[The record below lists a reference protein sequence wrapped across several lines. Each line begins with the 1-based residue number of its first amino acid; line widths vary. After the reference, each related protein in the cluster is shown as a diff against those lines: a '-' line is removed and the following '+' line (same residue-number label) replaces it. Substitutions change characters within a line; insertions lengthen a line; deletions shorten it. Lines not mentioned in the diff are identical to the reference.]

1 MRTNEILKEI
11 KRLPVK
17 KRIFVIEKAIH
28 SIREQEEKDQINKA
42 VDALYADYKNDKEL
56 TAFTN
61 IDFEDFY
68 ETR

>member
-1 MRTNEILKEI
+1 METKQLLKEI
-11 KRLPVK
+11 NQLPVS
-17 KRIFVIEKAIH
+17 KRIFLIEQALQ
-28 SIREQEEKDQINKA
+28 SIRKNELSEQMTTAAENLLE
-42 VDALYADYKNDKEL
+42 DYKNDLEL

>member
-11 KRLPVK
+11 KRLPVR
-17 KRIFVIEKAIH
+17 KRIYLIEKAIN
-28 SIREQEEKDQINKA
+28 SIREQEEKDQMKKA
-42 VDALYADYKNDKEL
+42 VDKLYNDYKNDKEL
-56 TAFTN
+56 TAFTD

>member
-1 MRTNEILKEI
+1 MKTEEILREI

-17 KRIFVIEKAIH
+17 KRIYVIEKAIH
-28 SIREQEEKDQINKA
+28 SIREQEEKDQMTKA
-42 VDALYADYKNDKEL
+42 VDTLYSDYKNDKEL

-68 ETR
+68 ETK